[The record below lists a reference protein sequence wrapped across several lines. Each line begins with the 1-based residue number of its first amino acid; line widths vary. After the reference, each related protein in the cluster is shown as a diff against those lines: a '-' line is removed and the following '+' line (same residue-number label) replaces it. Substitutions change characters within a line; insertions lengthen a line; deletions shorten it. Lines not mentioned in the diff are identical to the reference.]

1 MTAPS
6 RLLTNKSAPLM
17 IDHYDYNRKISLSRR
32 DCSGT
37 DLTVSLSPRQH
48 TRLQFSTEHSYFF
61 KTTFNE
67 TVVNQAA
74 Y

>member
-6 RLLTNKSAPLM
+6 RVLTNKSAPLM

-37 DLTVSLSPRQH
+37 DMTYL
-48 TRLQFSTEHSYFF
+48 F
-61 KTTFNE
+61 KITLNE
-67 TVVNQAA
+67 TVVI
-74 Y
+74 